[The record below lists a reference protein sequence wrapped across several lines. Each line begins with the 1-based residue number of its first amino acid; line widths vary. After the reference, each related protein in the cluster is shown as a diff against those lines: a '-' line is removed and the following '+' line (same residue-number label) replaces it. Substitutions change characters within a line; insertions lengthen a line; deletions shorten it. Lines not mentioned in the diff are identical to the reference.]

1 MFMNTALLRRIG
13 PAFAAFVLVALGVLV
28 LANGNKKSADAAND
42 GLRATVVAVA
52 PIASG
57 TSSDQLGSLVEV
69 RMLPTNARAQG
80 AVESVAALPSGV
92 VAIDLVPGQQVLA
105 SNLVDDVRN
114 SLGKGRV
121 AVSARLDPA
130 QWTGPVS
137 ATGTRVNVYAIGG
150 SNAELIATDVIVL
163 ASPDP
168 STLTPQQE
176 AVITLG
182 VTDAQVARVIGA
194 VSGAGVWL
202 VTA

>member
-1 MFMNTALLRRIG
+1 MNSGTLKRIG
-13 PAFAAFVLVALGVLV
+13 PALAAFVLVALGVMV
-28 LANGNKKSADAAND
+28 LAGGNKKSADASSD
-42 GLRATVVAVA
+42 GLRATVVAIA
-52 PIASG
+52 PLAQGTTVSG
-57 TSSDQLGSLVEV
+57 LGPQVEV

-80 AVESVAALPSGV
+80 AVEALTDLPDGV
-92 VAIDLVPGQQVLA
+92 LAVDVVPGQQVL
-105 SNLVDDVRN
+105 SSSIVDDVRK
-114 SLGKGRV
+114 SLGNGRV

-137 ATGTRVNVYAIGG
+137 ATGNRVNVYAIGG
-150 SNAELIATDVIVL
+150 TNAELIATDVIVL

-176 AVITLG
+176 AVVTLG
-182 VTDAQVARVIGA
+182 VTDAQVSRVIGA

>member
-1 MFMNTALLRRIG
+1 MNTALLRRIG

-114 SLGKGRV
+114 SLGKGRL

-130 QWTGPVS
+130 QWTGPAS

>member
-1 MFMNTALLRRIG
+1 MNTALLRRIG

-121 AVSARLDPA
+121 AVSSRLDPA

>member
-1 MFMNTALLRRIG
+1 MNTALLRRIG

-137 ATGTRVNVYAIGG
+137 ATGARVNVYAIDG

>member
-1 MFMNTALLRRIG
+1 MNTALLRRIG

-150 SNAELIATDVIVL
+150 SNAELNATDVIVL

>member
-1 MFMNTALLRRIG
+1 MNTALLRRIG

>member
-1 MFMNTALLRRIG
+1 MNSGMLRRIG
-13 PAFAAFVLVALGVLV
+13 PALGAFVLVALGVLV
-28 LANGNKKSADAAND
+28 LANGNKKSADASSD
-42 GLRATVVAVA
+42 GLRATVVATA
-52 PIASG
+52 PVASG
-57 TSSDQLGSLVEV
+57 TTVEQLGASVEV
-69 RMLPTNARAQG
+69 RMLPTNSRAQG
-80 AVESVAALPSGV
+80 AVESVTALPAGV
-92 VAIDLVPGQQVLA
+92 VAVDLVPGQQVLT
-105 SNLVDDVRN
+105 SNVVDDVRN

-130 QWTGPVS
+130 QWTGPVA

-150 SNAELIATDVIVL
+150 ANAELIATDVIVL

-182 VTDAQVARVIGA
+182 VTDAQVSRVIGA

>member
-1 MFMNTALLRRIG
+1 MNTALLRRIG
-13 PAFAAFVLVALGVLV
+13 PALAAFVLVALGVLV
-28 LANGNKKSADAAND
+28 LANGNRNNADAAND

-80 AVESVAALPSGV
+80 AVESVGALPSGV
-92 VAIDLVPGQQVLA
+92 VGVDLVPGQQVLT

-130 QWTGPVS
+130 QWTGPVA
-137 ATGTRVNVYAIGG
+137 ATGTRVDVYAIGG

>member
-1 MFMNTALLRRIG
+1 MNTALLRRIG
-13 PAFAAFVLVALGVLV
+13 PAFAAFVLVALGVMV